1 MDSNSHDTISEQ
13 ALIPSN
19 KNLIEV
25 IKVLKP
31 NVKQLIEDTN
41 AVSKKLYLY
50 AINIIFNLFILQ
62 LKMWIS
68 LLIPK
73 IEDGNNFGV
82 SVQED
87 TLAEIQQV
95 EVEATNYLEQVSRY
109 YVSRGKL
116 ITKVC
121 NNLKNKLL

>member
-1 MDSNSHDTISEQ
+1 
-13 ALIPSN
+13 
-19 KNLIEV
+19 
-25 IKVLKP
+25 
-31 NVKQLIEDTN
+31 
-41 AVSKKLYLY
+41 
-50 AINIIFNLFILQ
+50 
-62 LKMWIS
+62 MWVS

-109 YVSRGKL
+109 YASRGKL
-116 ITKVC
+116 ITKVSVIVRDIKYGGLPLSPLGPYPVC
-121 NNLKNKLL
+121 S